1 MESLLGLLK
10 VRVVRGVNLAYRD
23 ARGSDPY
30 VVLRMG
36 NQKLKTSVKK
46 KSVNPVWQED
56 LTLSISDPSIPIRLE
71 VYDKDTFSKDDDMG
85 DADLDVQPFVQVAK
99 MDLADIPSG
108 TVVRTVR
115 PCKQNCLADESHI
128 VWKNGRLVQ
137 DAILRLRNVESG
149 EVQLQLQWVNIPGVA
164 L

>member
-1 MESLLGLLK
+1 MESLLGLIK

-137 DAILRLRNVESG
+137 DTILRLRNVESG

>member
-1 MESLLGLLK
+1 
-10 VRVVRGVNLAYRD
+10 
-23 ARGSDPY
+23 
-30 VVLRMG
+30 
-36 NQKLKTSVKK
+36 
-46 KSVNPVWQED
+46 
-56 LTLSISDPSIPIRLE
+56 
-71 VYDKDTFSKDDDMG
+71 MG

-128 VWKNGRLVQ
+128 VWRNGRLVQ
-137 DAILRLRNVESG
+137 DTILRLRNVESG